1 MGMGNNNINLDMFI
15 NYVQE
20 NFRKNLYPMD
30 YEILH
35 NIAKENKKEDIIN
48 AINYCREKKIDSV
61 KYLQRVLANKSY
73 EEDKEVLDNP
83 KWLNEEIITEPL
95 SKEDRQFARDYYYQ
109 FCDSEEEAEKRIKEL
124 GMEN

>member
-30 YEILH
+30 YEILQ
-35 NIAKENKKEDIIN
+35 NIANENKKEDIIK
-48 AINYCREKKIDSV
+48 AINYCKEKKIDSI
-61 KYLQRVLANKSY
+61 KYLQRVLTNKFY
-73 EEDKEVLDNP
+73 EEEKEILDNP
-83 KWLNEEIITEPL
+83 KWLTEEIITEPL

-109 FCDSEEEAEKRIKEL
+109 FCDSKEEAEKRIKEL
-124 GMEN
+124 GLEN

>member
-124 GMEN
+124 GLEN